1 MGDAYLW
8 TTGNDPDISIKKRI
22 GSGGYGSVFEVH
34 SGLSHLLTR
43 IQMYR
48 GSSGEVYLPN
58 SLVHRQAF
66 ARKIVRE
73 IGQVS
78 KSDIENEA
86 RVVRLLMEH
95 GGHENIVTILAHGF
109 NAAFDGYFIDMELCD
124 MTLKDYIDYVA
135 SLSYR
140 ELPLEAT
147 PSLAPSV
154 VPFDCPQL
162 LKMRNIWTICAQIAA
177 GLDFMHLRDQ
187 THRDL
192 KPCNGNTI

>member
-1 MGDAYLW
+1 
-8 TTGNDPDISIKKRI
+8 
-22 GSGGYGSVFEVH
+22 
-34 SGLSHLLTR
+34 
-43 IQMYR
+43 MYR
-48 GSSGEVYLPN
+48 GSSGEVHRPN
-58 SLVHRQAF
+58 FLIYRQAF

-95 GGHENIVTILAHGF
+95 GGHQNIVTILAHGF

-124 MTLKDYIDYVA
+124 MTLKDYIDYLA
-135 SLSYR
+135 LSR

-154 VPFDCPQL
+154 VRLDCSQL
-162 LKMRNIWTICAQIAA
+162 LKMCNIWTICAHIAA
-177 GLDFMHLRDQ
+177 GLDFMHLRHQ